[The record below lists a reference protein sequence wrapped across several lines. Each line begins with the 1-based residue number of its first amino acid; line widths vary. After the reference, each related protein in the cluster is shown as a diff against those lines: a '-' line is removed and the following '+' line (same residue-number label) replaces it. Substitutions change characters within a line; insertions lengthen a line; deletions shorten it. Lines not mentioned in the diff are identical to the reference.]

1 MKQIK
6 LVFTGLLLS
15 GLLMGCTEEE
25 KKVEQVKAE
34 EAENEVVTIETK
46 TEVNSSKVWKDV
58 SKPDGFNDYGIEPTL
73 KAWIAYHAE
82 DITKT
87 TDVNEYYS
95 RANRLTKEL
104 SYFRVQ
110 GEDLEKDFENLNVL
124 QTFMGHLDYV
134 ISVEEEQ
141 GIDTAEAYEELK
153 VSFKYFTELLQDLN
167 SIINDNSQG
176 EIFGLTHQLDGNRV
190 DELEKFLYSEAV
202 EIGK

>member
-34 EAENEVVTIETK
+34 ETKNELVKIETE
-46 TEVNSSKVWKDV
+46 TELNPSKVWKDV
-58 SKPDGFNDYGIEPTL
+58 STPEGFNHYGIEPTL

-82 DITKT
+82 DIIKT
-87 TDVNEYYS
+87 TDVNEYYP
-95 RANRLTKEL
+95 RANRLTTEL
-104 SYFRVQ
+104 TYFRVQ

-124 QTFMGHLDYV
+124 QIFMGHLDYV

-153 VSFKYFTELLQDLN
+153 VSFKYFTELLHDLN
-167 SIINDNSQG
+167 SIINENGQI
-176 EIFGLTHQLDGNRV
+176 ETFGLTHQLDGSRV

-202 EIGK
+202 KIGK